1 MYNYMYPM
9 FENFIEQEFEVA
21 ILSDIDVWF
30 EVNGTRKYFPFLA
43 NTTFD
48 IGTEEG
54 QVKFNQNNVLT
65 MPVNGTFFDPNAK
78 GASAYTPP
86 DI

>member
-1 MYNYMYPM
+1 MYPM
-9 FENFIEQEFEVA
+9 FESFIEQEFEVA
-21 ILSDIDVWF
+21 VLADIDVWF
-30 EVNGTRKYFPFLA
+30 EVNGTRKYYPMIG

-54 QVKFNQNNVLT
+54 GVKFNKNNVLT

-78 GASAYTPP
+78 GPSEFTPP